1 MQKKDEELKREND
14 NDVKYCPHCGEV
26 NNVDD
31 QFCIKCGKNLN
42 IIEKKKKKIII
53 PIIVFFLIVL
63 VSGGLFVIRKRE
75 VDKRNKI
82 KQEKIAEQES
92 VKEILKSAYRI
103 NTLIKETEKNLT
115 NIGEGYCFDIGLGDA
130 WFMTVEDNLAMS
142 RNTYATFI
150 ATERISK
157 TSIDD
162 EYKTFEE
169 KITGNDDR
177 YQDLKDA
184 VEKLYSIYLER
195 YDLIIDNSIN
205 RYTFSSDYTQL
216 NIDYAGLTDQLDKT
230 ITELAENYEIKVE
243 DITLEDD
250 TEQIDSEVK

>member
-26 NNVDD
+26 NNLND
-31 QFCIKCGKNLN
+31 QFCIKCGKKLN

-53 PIIVFFLIVL
+53 PIIIIFLIVL
-63 VSGGLFVIRKRE
+63 VGGGLFVIRKRE
-75 VDKRNKI
+75 IDKRNKI
-82 KQEKIAEQES
+82 KQAKIAEQEN
-92 VKEILKSAYRI
+92 VKEILKNAYRI
-103 NTLIKETEKNLT
+103 NTLIKGTEKNLT
-115 NIGEGYCFDIGLGDA
+115 NIGEGYSFDIGLGDA

-142 RNTYATFI
+142 KNTYATLI
-150 ATERISK
+150 ATERSSK
-157 TSIDD
+157 NSIDD
-162 EYKTFEE
+162 EYTLFEE
-169 KITGNDDR
+169 KITENDR
-177 YQDLKDA
+177 YQDLRDA

-195 YDLIIDNSIN
+195 YDLIIDSSIN